1 MNVTRSPSSPVV
13 DGLSDSK
20 GIADLF
26 ASKFADVLNTH
37 SSVTHDT
44 FRSLVSSSV
53 KSSHLSEISFS
64 DEDVLEAISQLKPR
78 KSDCDGICS
87 EHVKYASSALAK
99 PLAILFTSV
108 VRHGY
113 MPQCLRDC
121 VLTPIPKS
129 NKDISQSQNYRG
141 IALAS
146 SLSKVLEHLILNK
159 YSSFLCTSHLQF
171 GFKPGS

>member
-26 ASKFADVLNTH
+26 SSKFADVLNTH

-53 KSSHLSEISFS
+53 NSSHLSEISFS

-87 EHVKYASSALAK
+87 EHLKYASSALAK
-99 PLAILFTSV
+99 PLAILFNMDICHSV
-108 VRHGY
+108 FETV
-113 MPQCLRDC
+113 
-121 VLTPIPKS
+121 
-129 NKDISQSQNYRG
+129 
-141 IALAS
+141 
-146 SLSKVLEHLILNK
+146 
-159 YSSFLCTSHLQF
+159 F
-171 GFKPGS
+171 